1 MWAIGLPKENSSF
14 TKNLESSKDQLLL
27 ARKKQ
32 TTKKLGTV
40 NMFQV
45 KYTIWNWRLASKPS
59 PCGISLPWRE
69 TNWPL
74 EIGTAREKKQWH
86 EEKARKLFAVEG
98 PLKTPSK
105 AFPFPSHML
114 LCVKQQAGW
123 GACTNSLWIEPV
135 CLLWEAGRALQFHP
149 GVPQLCGVAVKTDS
163 KVSSCL
169 FYYSP

>member
-27 ARKKQ
+27 ARKK
-32 TTKKLGTV
+32 KKKKKTWYCQYVPSEIYNLKLMG
-40 NMFQV
+40 
-45 KYTIWNWRLASKPS
+45 LASKPS

-105 AFPFPSHML
+105 AFPFPSPHVT
-114 LCVKQQAGW
+114 LCETAGRMRSLYKQPLEWA
-123 GACTNSLWIEPV
+123 
-135 CLLWEAGRALQFHP
+135 CLLAMGGRESIAI
-149 GVPQLCGVAVKTDS
+149 
-163 KVSSCL
+163 
-169 FYYSP
+169 SPRCPSTMWGRCQNRL